1 MEISSSPDKL
11 SNRQPRP
18 GSARVNSSQNPPVK
32 KPPNAF
38 PSFRSKG
45 KSIGDIHSV
54 ARTHQKSPSINRERL
69 YEDNLT
75 LKMKSNLLQEE
86 NTKLRTKINQ
96 IEKNLNKKEDP
107 DVSLFRVG
115 SKTHLIPNLKQT
127 IKDLKDQ
134 IKIKEEE
141 IAILRKNPKSTKL
154 SEVEIEMQTY
164 IDECTRL
171 RHHLE
176 EIMIQKQI
184 SFTSLEYEE
193 KLFRQ
198 NMDINSLREENI
210 QYSQDLNRARE
221 EIVMVKDKIMVLEN
235 PMKKKKKTSRKKQ
248 ELQKLK
254 NEILEIKDKIDT
266 CKVLYADKEIKLR
279 EEAENLVKTNE
290 TINEKIQ
297 ASELKLQEQNIILEQ
312 LRTQMMNHEK
322 DFKRSQTIGAPS
334 LSTFSVRKMPN
345 PPKLFQKIFSVISKK
360 QMITDVFFSLMD
372 KNSNGNID
380 SNEIYQYMLAN
391 GCKIKKKYI
400 QEALNF
406 FGITN
411 NSIPLSLFQEN
422 YDKYEYKIV
431 DDETSSEEITEEPKK
446 IITKLTYHSVT
457 PNLPEGIIIPESSP
471 VKVVREE
478 KKIPTVKK
486 EEIKDVLDEIVMK
499 MRVAKLPKSKL
510 LSKVFGNDFN
520 ADEGITVGGLAEMFS
535 SCSLNVGNKEK
546 NHLLARFLMEPE
558 GASEIVEKALK
569 DFKSDIL
576 IICKRF
582 SKLFIDWEVF
592 TEEEVQETMNEIH
605 QELGKIKADLH
616 RRCQIQDKDKK
627 GFIDFS
633 IFRSIIEE
641 AGAQFSDREWEI
653 WKLEI
658 YPLKDFNYLSF
669 LNSLKSSRPPDTCL
683 KIISAKLND
692 MSEPLDSIFTVS
704 SQGLISAESFI
715 EALNNLN
722 INLLNE
728 EIIELLESLKHQD
741 NRFTMQVNFNELYKL
756 LVNSGYSK
764 ALQKNLNKKKLLNK
778 DKSSSSSS
786 SSSIVSSGKE
796 DD

>member
-1 MEISSSPDKL
+1 MENSSSPDKL

-18 GSARVNSSQNPPVK
+18 GSARVNSSQNPSSK

-45 KSIGDIHSV
+45 KSIENIHSA
-54 ARTHQKSPSINRERL
+54 ARPHQKSPSINRERL
-69 YEDNLT
+69 YEDNLS

-107 DVSLFRVG
+107 DTSLFRIG

-127 IKDLKDQ
+127 IKDLKDT
-134 IKIKEEE
+134 IKTKEEE
-141 IAILRKNPKSTKL
+141 IIILRKNPKSTKL

-221 EIVMVKDKIMVLEN
+221 EIVMVKDKIMMLEN
-235 PMKKKKKTSRKKQ
+235 PLKKKKKTSRKKQ

-254 NEILEIKDKIDT
+254 NEILEIKDKIDSS
-266 CKVLYADKEIKLR
+266 KVVYSEKETKLR

-290 TINEKIQ
+290 MINEKIQ
-297 ASELKLQEQNIILEQ
+297 ASDLKLQEQNIILEQ

-334 LSTFSVRKMPN
+334 LSTFSIRKMLN

-391 GCKIKKKYI
+391 GCKVKKKYI

-411 NSIPLSLFQEN
+411 NSIPITLFQEN
-422 YDKYEYKIV
+422 YDKYEYNMIN
-431 DDETSSEEITEEPKK
+431 EESSSEEITDEPKR
-446 IITKLTYHSVT
+446 IISKLTYHNT
-457 PNLPEGIIIPESSP
+457 IPNLPEGIIIPENSQ
-471 VKVVREE
+471 VKIVREE
-478 KKIPTVKK
+478 KKIFTVKK

-520 ADEGITVGGLAEMFS
+520 ADEGITIGALADTLS

-546 NHLLARFLMEPE
+546 NYLLARFLMEPE
-558 GASEIVEKALK
+558 GVSEIVEKSLK
-569 DFKSDIL
+569 DLKSDIL
-576 IICKRF
+576 LICKRF

-592 TEEEVQETMNEIH
+592 TEEEVQEIMNEIH
-605 QELGKIKADLH
+605 QELGKIKDDLYK
-616 RRCQIQDKDKK
+616 RCQDHDKDKK

-633 IFRSIIEE
+633 VFRSITEE
-641 AGAQFSDREWEI
+641 AGVQFSDREWEI

-658 YPLKDFNYLSF
+658 YPLKDLNYVSF
-669 LNSLKSSRPPDTCL
+669 INSLKSSRSPDTCL
-683 KIISAKLND
+683 KIISAKLNT
-692 MSEPLDSIFTVS
+692 MSEPLDVIFTVS
-704 SQGLISAESFI
+704 SQGLITAESFI
-715 EALNNLN
+715 ETLNNLN
-722 INLLNE
+722 INLSNE
-728 EIIELLESLKHQD
+728 ENIELLESLKHQD
-741 NRFTMQVNFNELYKL
+741 NRFTMQVHFNELYKL

-764 ALQKNLNKKKLLNK
+764 ISEKTKKIQKPLGNSI
-778 DKSSSSSS
+778 SSSSSS
-786 SSSIVSSGKE
+786 LVSSGKE